1 MIFHSNI
8 LPNSYFRFAFAQAI
22 HETCQLSSTKLNI
35 SILIFKQNLRN
46 SRLATAI
53 YYLLQLSFCV
63 RTGRHALIGY
73 WKRHWPISW
82 KWSVFPGAGALVF
95 PASCRQGMPAA
106 GAGVWR
112 RQSWEP
118 ITWWLRILPS
128 ILRCQS
134 LRLNRE
140 KRTVLPACR
149 CRSPPP
155 ACRPIS
161 PTAHARLARLG

>member
-1 MIFHSNI
+1 MYTYKITLSINVNFFWNQSFNVVIFHSNI

-63 RTGRHALIGY
+63 RTGRYALIGY

-82 KWSVFPGAGALVF
+82 KWSVFPRASALVF
-95 PASCRQGMPAA
+95 PASCRAGHHRASLAGGGCRRAA
-106 GAGVWR
+106 AA
-112 RQSWEP
+112 E
-118 ITWWLRILPS
+118 LRANHLVIENSPFNTAMS
-128 ILRCQS
+128 
-134 LRLNRE
+134 
-140 KRTVLPACR
+140 K
-149 CRSPPP
+149 SPPE
-155 ACRPIS
+155 
-161 PTAHARLARLG
+161 